1 MGNITSL
8 KFVKKLNILALSMV
22 LFGPS
27 LATAQDEAL
36 EETLVNSSETE
47 DQSLVSDAVDEI
59 IVTGSRLKRDTIQVC
74 RRCKSLQ
81 LRCHAKLV

>member
-8 KFVKKLNILALSMV
+8 KFVKKLNILAISMV

-36 EETLVNSSETE
+36 EETVVNSSETE
-47 DQSLVSDAVDEI
+47 DQSLVSDAVD
-59 IVTGSRLKRDTIQVC
+59 
-74 RRCKSLQ
+74 
-81 LRCHAKLV
+81 